1 MSVVFSTLCRWLDS
15 PEKKTHES
23 RIHTH
28 THTKQVRHE
37 AALAI
42 GCLGTWNKKS
52 YDLALKVL
60 QKYAQD
66 KDRLVSESC
75 ECALDDLTA
84 PIDWVGKDGW

>member
-1 MSVVFSTLCRWLDS
+1 MNL
-15 PEKKTHES
+15 EYTHT
-23 RIHTH
+23 R